1 MGKDRQ
7 VPVVI
12 DHLLGFGS
20 AGQVAIDLHTARR
33 KDRKLNLR
41 HPPLLSRTAQ
51 AHHSKTAVCRAH
63 FRSVPLAFNP
73 VEIRM
78 SEPRQTP
85 TRPSKLDPFKGQIVA
100 MLERYSYT
108 AQQILQQLRQQG
120 YAGGYSILKELVRQV
135 RPPRKP
141 AFLMLDFAA
150 GECAQ
155 VDWGQYG
162 SVQVGSTRRRL
173 SFFVMVLCY
182 SRMMYLEFTL
192 SEAMEQFLSCHRHA
206 LEFFGGSVCKVMI
219 DNLKVGVVRHPSGE
233 KALFNPR
240 YLDFAAHHG
249 FEPVACNVGKGIEK
263 GRVENGVGYVKKNLL
278 AGLEI
283 SSFEAIQVEGR
294 RWLDETANVRIHGE
308 THRKPS
314 ELFAQEKPLLRPLPV
329 MPYDCAVIRPVGANR
344 CCRIVFDANRYSV
357 PPLYASQKLT
367 LKIEPTQL
375 YIFHNEK
382 LIATHL
388 RCYDRRQNKTN
399 PDHTQE
405 LLSQRQKARDQTLLL
420 AFLNLSPHAELFCRK
435 LRDKRCGGRH
445 GQNLPRGDVPKAAGK
460 AEFLPQENE
469 ARQSSRPSRFAPG
482 APLRPLACS
491 FSPPLSRGPPG
502 VPAPHPLPTARRAGE
517 SSRSPRSGAAR

>member
-1 MGKDRQ
+1 MIDYETFCQIRQ
-7 VPVVI
+7 
-12 DHLLGFGS
+12 
-20 AGQVAIDLHTARR
+20 LHDQKGLKASQIAQEL
-33 KDRKLNLR
+33 KLDPQTVRNWIHQPR
-41 HPPLLSRTAQ
+41 YQ
-51 AHHSKTAVCRAH
+51 
-63 FRSVPLAFNP
+63 
-73 VEIRM
+73 
-78 SEPRQTP
+78 PRQTP
-85 TRPSKLDPFKGQIVA
+85 PRPSKLDAFKGQIVA
-100 MLERYSYT
+100 MLERFPYT
-108 AQQILQQLRQQG
+108 AQQILQQLRPQG
-120 YAGGYSILKELVRQV
+120 YTGGYSILKELVHQL

-206 LEFFGGSVCKVMI
+206 LEFFGGSVRKVMI

-240 YLDFAAHHG
+240 YLDFAAHHA
-249 FEPVACNVGKGIEK
+249 FEPVACNVRKGNEK

-294 RWLDETANVRIHGE
+294 RWLDQTANVRLHGE
-308 THRKPS
+308 THRQPA

-344 CCRIVFDANRYSV
+344 CCRIVFDTNRYSV

-367 LKIEPTQL
+367 LKIEPAQL
-375 YIFHNEK
+375 YLFHNEK

-388 RCYDRRQNKTN
+388 RCYDRRQNQTN
-399 PDHTQE
+399 PDHTQQ

-420 AFLNLSPHAELFCRK
+420 AFLNLCPQAELFCRK
-435 LRDKRCGGRH
+435 LQDKRINALHHIQKIVALSEIYGPDKVARA
-445 GQNLPRGDVPKAAGK
+445 LEDAVT
-460 AEFLPQENE
+460 FE
-469 ARQSSRPSRFAPG
+469 AFGCEYVANILTQRERVG
-482 APLRPLACS
+482 
-491 FSPPLSRGPPG
+491 GPPG
-502 VPAPHPLPTARRAGE
+502 ALHLTRRQDLLDLDLPAADLDLYERKQQNSSHP
-517 SSRSPRSGAAR
+517 S